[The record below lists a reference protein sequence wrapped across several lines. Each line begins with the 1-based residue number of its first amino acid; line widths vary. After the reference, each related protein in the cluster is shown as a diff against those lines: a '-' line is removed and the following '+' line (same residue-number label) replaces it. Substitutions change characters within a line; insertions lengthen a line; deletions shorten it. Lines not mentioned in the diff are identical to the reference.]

1 MKSFPLP
8 NISVSWRWRWLRK
21 NGGGGLFAFGAE
33 RLVIFLGKGKLP
45 AAQIKA
51 IVEMRMLSLAGFM
64 PDLICCAQCGA
75 YEADQM
81 YFMVKQGSLYC
92 GSCYPQFAPGGVLM
106 NRGVTTALRHTIYA
120 DFNKV
125 FSFTLPAKDLEALAK
140 ASERYLLNTVERGFA
155 TLDFYKQICVPSSP
169 DHLSAPWFVT
179 AEVFDCRLEKPR
191 CSLSLPAACDGQISL
206 RLAENVWPAVPVYG
220 RPARLP

>member
-1 MKSFPLP
+1 
-8 NISVSWRWRWLRK
+8 
-21 NGGGGLFAFGAE
+21 
-33 RLVIFLGKGKLP
+33 
-45 AAQIKA
+45 
-51 IVEMRMLSLAGFM
+51 
-64 PDLICCAQCGA
+64 
-75 YEADQM
+75 
-81 YFMVKQGSLYC
+81 
-92 GSCYPQFAPGGVLM
+92 M

-155 TLDFYKQICVPSSP
+155 TLDFYKQICVP
-169 DHLSAPWFVT
+169 
-179 AEVFDCRLEKPR
+179 
-191 CSLSLPAACDGQISL
+191 LSLPAACDGQISL

>member
-1 MKSFPLP
+1 ML
-8 NISVSWRWRWLRK
+8 NALY
-21 NGGGGLFAFGAE
+21 
-33 RLVIFLGKGKLP
+33 FLGKGKLP

-64 PDLICCAQCGA
+64 PDLVCCAQCGA

-155 TLDFYKQICVPSSP
+155 TLDFYKQICVPSSL
-169 DHLSAPWFVT
+169 D
-179 AEVFDCRLEKPR
+179 
-191 CSLSLPAACDGQISL
+191 I
-206 RLAENVWPAVPVYG
+206 
-220 RPARLP
+220 

>member
-1 MKSFPLP
+1 MKIPADFDAE
-8 NISVSWRWRWLRK
+8 IWSVV
-21 NGGGGLFAFGAE
+21 AE
-33 RLVIFLGKGKLP
+33 IPAGRVATYGQLARLIGMPGHARRAGRALALAPEKMEAGDFLRLVLNALYFLGKGKLP

-64 PDLICCAQCGA
+64 PDLVCCAQCGA

-169 DHLSAPWFVT
+169 DT
-179 AEVFDCRLEKPR
+179 
-191 CSLSLPAACDGQISL
+191 
-206 RLAENVWPAVPVYG
+206 
-220 RPARLP
+220 

>member
-1 MKSFPLP
+1 
-8 NISVSWRWRWLRK
+8 
-21 NGGGGLFAFGAE
+21 
-33 RLVIFLGKGKLP
+33 
-45 AAQIKA
+45 
-51 IVEMRMLSLAGFM
+51 MLSLAGFM
-64 PDLICCAQCGA
+64 PDLVCCAQCGA

-169 DHLSAPWFVT
+169 D
-179 AEVFDCRLEKPR
+179 
-191 CSLSLPAACDGQISL
+191 I
-206 RLAENVWPAVPVYG
+206 
-220 RPARLP
+220 